1 MEYNGHVK
9 CLQNLITY
17 EESLSLPLRMILMI
31 VTQWILFLVPG
42 ILMIMNKEKISSLGF
57 RKEKVLLQ
65 IGIGLL
71 VAISMSLVF
80 TVFPILLGFKDMVG
94 DRSYTKVWIFVYEFI
109 YQILGVALAEELIFR
124 GYIYHKL
131 LEIKDNKWF
140 AIIISSIIFGFF
152 HIFSGNIIQIIMTTF
167 LGIFFCICREKIK
180 GCTLLSLIIAH
191 GVHNGMI
198 RLWVSIL

>member
-140 AIIISSIIFGFF
+140 DIIISSIIFGFF

>member
-94 DRSYTKVWIFVYEFI
+94 DRSYKKVWIFVYEFI

>member
-94 DRSYTKVWIFVYEFI
+94 DRSYTKVWIVFVKTSSR
-109 YQILGVALAEELIFR
+109 ILRMLMLP
-124 GYIYHKL
+124 KL
-131 LEIKDNKWF
+131 LEQNKSLLRQALPLKMFKDYVMFIQHFFMERLLKSKWQVL
-140 AIIISSIIFGFF
+140 ISKLRK
-152 HIFSGNIIQIIMTTF
+152 MDK
-167 LGIFFCICREKIK
+167 LP
-180 GCTLLSLIIAH
+180 
-191 GVHNGMI
+191 
-198 RLWVSIL
+198 